1 MQATNETRADSAKSQ
16 PARTTNGR
24 KPTTRTARGARPGRR
39 EDRREWRPVRLGE
52 LIDAAMAGIAVA
64 EVRS

>member
-24 KPTTRTARGARPGRR
+24 EPTTRAARGASSGRR
-39 EDRREWRPVRLGE
+39 FGPNLGEMVVAALAVRLATGGHH
-52 LIDAAMAGIAVA
+52 GIVA
-64 EVRS
+64 P

>member
-24 KPTTRTARGARPGRR
+24 EPTTRAARGASSGR
-39 EDRREWRPVRLGE
+39 EQFGLNVGE
-52 LIDAAMAGIAVA
+52 CIIVALAFGSAARIAG
-64 EVRS
+64 RGR